1 MSSHEKLIAKCSRT
15 INSATNLLLENKTT
29 MSSVEK
35 RLQTPNLSSL
45 QLKEINKDLDKINDQ
60 LSIFSLEDL
69 NLNKSIYRDLLGNDV
84 KNYLELRGVIQSD
97 WLYLAQRLDKKILL
111 DKKKVTHQSKILN
124 EQLLEFES
132 RLQEIYI
139 EIKRFKNNIFSLPL
153 LEVVTQ
159 FQTIQ
164 RRFISTHNEIQSD
177 LYKLLRE
184 GQDFIRISGEFSLLN
199 AEFNELRK
207 LIQKIPLENETIL
220 AKIGSLQKSYNTRI
234 PLIEITKCLEPYDY
248 NYIYEKV
255 KQIIAKG
262 KLLEEGSKIDSLG
275 TTDRTDD
282 FLIIGNQLEIKK
294 TKRSDLFKR
303 VLKRFDSIKLS
314 QLSKIL
320 EMKDDTELSLFLLDL
335 PESFGFRIVEDMLI
349 IKQEDVLAHIDE
361 LVARF
366 DSTEQ
371 EKESKS

>member
-1 MSSHEKLIAKCSRT
+1 
-15 INSATNLLLENKTT
+15 